1 MKSITTSGL
10 DIAKSV
16 FQVHGVAVDQG
27 VVVARRLKRSAVLA
41 FYAKLPPHR
50 VGIEACGTAHHW
62 ARELGAL
69 GHTVKLLV
77 PRDVKGY
84 LRRGKTDAADA
95 EAICEAATRT
105 RHKGVPVKTVEQQS
119 ELLAHKVRE
128 SLIGQRTATMN
139 RLRSHLAEFGIIADV
154 GGRGMAKII
163 AIVRDGTDEGL
174 PARARAVLQSLT
186 HVLASLDA
194 EIAALDAEIR
204 AAHRANPTSRRLE
217 AMPAVGPMTAHAAAT
232 TVADPRVYASA
243 RDFAASLGLT
253 PRLDGTG
260 GKVTLGPI
268 TKQGD
273 RYLRRLLYLGAVA
286 HCAAVRQRPQKAD
299 PWLLRLLAEKPF
311 KVAAIALANKT
322 ARIIWKLLVSGEA
335 YVPNHRPAMQ
345 AAPA

>member
-16 FQVHGVAVDQG
+16 FQVHGVAVDQS
-27 VVVARRLKRSAVLA
+27 VVVAHRLKRTAVLA
-41 FYAKLPPHR
+41 FYTKLPPHL
-50 VGIEACGTAHHW
+50 VGIEACGTAHYW
-62 ARELGAL
+62 ARELTAL

-95 EAICEAATRT
+95 EAICEAVTRE
-105 RHKGVPVKTVEQQS
+105 RHKGVPIKTIEQQS
-119 ELLAHKVRE
+119 ELLAHKIRA
-128 SLIGQRTATMN
+128 SLIDQRTETMN
-139 RLRSHLAEFGIIADV
+139 RLRSHLAEFGIIADI
-154 GGRGMAKII
+154 GGSGMARLI
-163 AIVRDGTDEGL
+163 AVVRDATDERL
-174 PARARAVLQSLT
+174 PARARAALHSLT
-186 HVLASLDA
+186 HLLASLEA

-204 AAHRANPTSRRLE
+204 AAHKANPTSRRLE
-217 AMPAVGPMTAHAAAT
+217 AVPAVGPMTAHAAAT
-232 TVADPRVYASA
+232 TVADPRAYASA

-286 HCAAVRQRPQKAD
+286 RCAAARQRPHKAD

-335 YVPNHRPAMQ
+335 YVPNHRPAVQ
-345 AAPA
+345 VAPA